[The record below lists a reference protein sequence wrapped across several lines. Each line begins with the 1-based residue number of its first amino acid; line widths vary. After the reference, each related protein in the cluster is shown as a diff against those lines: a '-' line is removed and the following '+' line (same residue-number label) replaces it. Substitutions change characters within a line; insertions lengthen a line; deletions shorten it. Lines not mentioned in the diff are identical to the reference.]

1 MSVGSGA
8 TALTSGAGV
17 AVGSGAVVA
26 VVAVVAVGGTVV
38 GIAVAVGTGV
48 GDSASHA
55 STSNIDNTATTAMLT
70 MLIERFL
77 RVFGPESF
85 IGLCPRQVV

>member
-1 MSVGSGA
+1 MSVGSGS

-17 AVGSGAVVA
+17 TVGSGAVIA
-26 VVAVVAVGGTVV
+26 VGAVVAVGGTAV
-38 GIAVAVGTGV
+38 GIAVAAGTGV

-55 STSNIDNTATTAMLT
+55 STSNIEDTATTAMPT

-77 RVFGPESF
+77 RVFGSESF
-85 IGLCPRQVV
+85 IGLCPR

>member
-1 MSVGSGA
+1 MSVGSGS

-17 AVGSGAVVA
+17 TVGSGAVVA
-26 VVAVVAVGGTVV
+26 VGGTAV

-55 STSNIDNTATTAMLT
+55 SASNIEDTATTAMPT

-85 IGLCPRQVV
+85 IGLCPR